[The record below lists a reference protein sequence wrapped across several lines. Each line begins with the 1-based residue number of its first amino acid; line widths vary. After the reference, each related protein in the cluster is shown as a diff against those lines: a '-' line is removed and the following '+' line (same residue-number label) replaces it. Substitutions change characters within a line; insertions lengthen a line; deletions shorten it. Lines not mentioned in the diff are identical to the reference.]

1 MTITVNVEDANL
13 RELLARV
20 EAGEEVVLLRG
31 DEPVAK
37 LSGIANP
44 MGKAELIATIIRE
57 RAGRQP
63 VTQEEIAEWKQI
75 GRR

>member
-1 MTITVNVEDANL
+1 MTITVKVEDANL

-37 LSGIANP
+37 LPGS
-44 MGKAELIATIIRE
+44 
-57 RAGRQP
+57 
-63 VTQEEIAEWKQI
+63 QI
-75 GRR
+75 L